1 MSQVSQEKPSES
13 ITGNSVTGK
22 SQKMITFK
30 PSSIEEIYQ
39 IYDITKIIDL
49 IPLIRMWQH

>member
-30 PSSIEEIYQ
+30 PSSKF
-39 IYDITKIIDL
+39 TKYMI
-49 IPLIRMWQH
+49 